1 MNQHLIPFARRPF
14 FSGLF
19 GTVVLLLASC
29 TDVPESEQMEAEAYT
44 ASLLIEVSGFS
55 GPEAVRYDPELDVYF
70 VANLNGGAEDRDNNG
85 FISRVSPDGN
95 VDSLKFIEGGRGGV
109 TLHAP
114 LGMAIS
120 GDTLW
125 AVDAGTLK
133 GFNGRDGSPLATV
146 DLSGFEVGFL
156 NDVTVGPDGALYV
169 TDTAKD
175 RVYRV
180 MGDEMSQ
187 IFEDSVL
194 NRPNGITWD
203 EPRGRF
209 VVVPFGEASNH
220 VLVWT
225 PDQLS
230 LQKYGSIAGAGL
242 DGVEVI
248 HNDDILIASQSDSSL
263 YLLRGEEAKPIAR
276 LAGRPADIGYDTE
289 RHRVAVPY
297 IARNVVEIWQL
308 PH

>member
-1 MNQHLIPFARRPF
+1 MNSHLIPFSSKYLA
-14 FSGLF
+14 SA
-19 GTVVLLLASC
+19 LLAAILLTGC
-29 TDVPESEQMEAEAYT
+29 ADTPESEQMEAT
-44 ASLLIEVSGFS
+44 ADSARLLIEISGFS
-55 GPEAVRYDPELDVYF
+55 GPEAVRYDPEQDVYF
-70 VANLNGGAEDRDNNG
+70 VANLNGGGGDRDNNG
-85 FISRVSPDGN
+85 FISRISPDGKI
-95 VDSLKFIEGGRGGV
+95 DSLKFIEGGRGGV

-133 GFNGRDGSPLATV
+133 GFNKRDGSPLATV

-169 TDTAKD
+169 TDTGKD
-175 RVYRV
+175 RIYRV
-180 MGDEMSQ
+180 MGGGMSQ
-187 IFEDSVL
+187 VFEDSLL

-203 EPRGRF
+203 EPRERF
-209 VVVPFGEASNH
+209 IVVPYGEGSNH

-225 PDQLS
+225 LDQLS
-230 LQKYGSIAGAGL
+230 LQTYGSIAGAGL

-248 HNDDILIASQSDSSL
+248 HSDDILIASQSDSSL
-263 YLLRGEEAKPIAR
+263 YLMRGEEASQIAR
-276 LAGRPADIGYDTE
+276 VAGRPADLGYDTE

-297 IARNVVEIWQL
+297 ISRNMVEIWQL